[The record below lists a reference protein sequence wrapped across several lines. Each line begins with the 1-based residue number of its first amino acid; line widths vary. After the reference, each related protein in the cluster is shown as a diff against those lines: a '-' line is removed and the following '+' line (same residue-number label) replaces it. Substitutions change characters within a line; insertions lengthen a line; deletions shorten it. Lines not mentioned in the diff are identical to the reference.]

1 MDVEI
6 DLSRV
11 LFICTANSLDTIFP
25 PLLDR
30 LERIEVVG
38 YTTAEKQQIFD
49 RYIVQQAKEEN
60 GLSGPLGEQLSFAPE
75 TVRALIEGYC
85 K

>member
-1 MDVEI
+1 MEVLDPVQNGKFKDDFMDIEI

-11 LFICTANSLDTIFP
+11 LFICTANTLDTIFP

-38 YTTAEKQQIFD
+38 YTTLEKMQIFKK
-49 RYIVQQAKEEN
+49 YILDQAMNEN
-60 GLSGPLGEQLSFAPE
+60 GLSEE
-75 TVRALIEGYC
+75 M
-85 K
+85 KK

>member
-11 LFICTANSLDTIFP
+11 LFICTANSLSTIFP

-30 LERIEVVG
+30 LERIEVPG
-38 YTTAEKQQIFD
+38 YSTIEKMEIFKK
-49 RYIVQQAKEEN
+49 YILKQSMDEN
-60 GLSGPLGEQLSFAPE
+60 GLNEE
-75 TVRALIEGYC
+75 MKT
-85 K
+85 